1 MSWSDRII
9 IMGVGTTPERER
21 EIEEGYSAEN
31 RREAGLVTGL
41 LP

>member
-21 EIEEGYSAEN
+21 EAILQKIEEKLA
-31 RREAGLVTGL
+31 
-41 LP
+41 

>member
-21 EIEEGYSAEN
+21 EIEEAILKKIE
-31 RREAGLVTGL
+31 EKLA
-41 LP
+41 